1 MHVSVFSGAKLQ
13 ITNQIA
19 KSCNKLFPR
28 FAKHLLKFGLS
39 VTCCQQTGAR
49 FVFYDN
55 RDNNDNGMNGR
66 NALCH
71 EVTYNWDNK
80 ITVVNLIFS
89 QAQGNFSSTVCVLF

>member
-28 FAKHLLKFGLS
+28 IAIHLLKFRLS
-39 VTCCQQTGAR
+39 VTCCQQTGGR
-49 FVFYDN
+49 FFYDN

-66 NALCH
+66 NGSSHL
-71 EVTYNWDNK
+71 VTYNRDNK
-80 ITVVNLIFS
+80 ITVVNLIFL